1 MKRTLK
7 TEWISYLDRLN
18 SHPITPLRCYDGNE
32 QRVSSAGAQLL
43 VFQYEIR
50 KLNKFKK
57 FFERTCDYLRSDL
70 DYKGEDQN
78 LIETSMPIKTRP
90 HGEYL

>member
-18 SHPITPLRCYDGNE
+18 SHSITPLRCYDGNE
-32 QRVSSAGAQLL
+32 QKSLLCRRPNCLSFNMKFENSTSLRNSS
-43 VFQYEIR
+43 
-50 KLNKFKK
+50 N
-57 FFERTCDYLRSDL
+57 TCDYLRSDL